1 VLETRLDFEMEE
13 ICLSTTENDGDS
25 GYSGRGGCC
34 YTIYESERAAE
45 FIDHDDY
52 YNRLIG
58 CFHWKLNIHAG
69 IEIK

>member
-1 VLETRLDFEMEE
+1 MDE

-25 GYSGRGGCC
+25 GRGGC
-34 YTIYESERAAE
+34 YTIYVSERAA
-45 FIDHDDY
+45 HDDY

>member
-1 VLETRLDFEMEE
+1 MLETRLDVEMDE

-25 GYSGRGGCC
+25 GRGGC
-34 YTIYESERAAE
+34 YTIYVSERAA
-45 FIDHDDY
+45 HDDY